1 MTSKITNIFHQNI
14 IQKYMYI
21 NTVVSYL
28 KSCNANIFA
37 RVVCLFTKVF
47 AFISE
52 ISEIYAYNFFY
63 FEIFQTTKIC
73 WIGFRN

>member
-1 MTSKITNIFHQNI
+1 
-14 IQKYMYI
+14 MYI

-52 ISEIYAYNFFY
+52 IYAYNFFY

-73 WIGFRN
+73 

>member
-14 IQKYMYI
+14 IQKNYMYI

-52 ISEIYAYNFFY
+52 IYAYNYFY
-63 FEIFQTTKIC
+63 FEIFQTTKIS